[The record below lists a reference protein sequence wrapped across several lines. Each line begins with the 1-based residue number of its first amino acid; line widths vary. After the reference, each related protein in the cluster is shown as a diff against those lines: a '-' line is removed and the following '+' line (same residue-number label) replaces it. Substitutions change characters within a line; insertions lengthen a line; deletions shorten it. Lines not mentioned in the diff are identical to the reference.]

1 MINSTKSIWTCPD
14 TFYLLRSFI
23 CCKYFDSTLLSGAK
37 IQLILFTIVGYLIS
51 LAWQVVVSEKE
62 VDEEI
67 LKESKDKTEDYRKLK
82 YYQVSYSLLFH
93 EERKCNDYLQELL
106 FW

>member
-1 MINSTKSIWTCPD
+1 MSI
-14 TFYLLRSFI
+14 FS
-23 CCKYFDSTLLSGAK
+23 
-37 IQLILFTIVGYLIS
+37 
-51 LAWQVVVSEKE
+51 AWQVVVSEKE

-82 YYQVSYSLLFH
+82 YYQVSYSLVFH

>member
-1 MINSTKSIWTCPD
+1 MSI
-14 TFYLLRSFI
+14 FS
-23 CCKYFDSTLLSGAK
+23 
-37 IQLILFTIVGYLIS
+37 
-51 LAWQVVVSEKE
+51 AWQVVVSEKE

-67 LKESKDKTEDYRKLK
+67 LKDPKDKTEDYRKLK
-82 YYQVSYSLLFH
+82 YYQVSHSLLFH